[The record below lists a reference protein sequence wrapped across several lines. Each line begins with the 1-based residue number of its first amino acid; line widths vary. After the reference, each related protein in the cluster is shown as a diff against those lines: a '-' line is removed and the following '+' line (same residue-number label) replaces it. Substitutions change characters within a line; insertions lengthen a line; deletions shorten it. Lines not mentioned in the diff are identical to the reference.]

1 MKNFIGTSRR
11 GFLKGSLALA
21 AAASLSNATGVFN
34 ELGHAAPASITDT
47 ETIFP
52 GTSPS
57 NCGGCCVTRIVVKN
71 GVIKRHLTDERPEKN
86 LIDGN
91 EDNPQRRSCVR
102 CRSKS
107 LWYYRPERLK
117 YPMIQTGE
125 RGDLSGF
132 KRVSWE
138 TAIAYIVDKIDDLQ
152 KRGYGP
158 RNFFSHNSTGD
169 PNHFK
174 NQNPVDRFLELLGGR
189 VAYRSTY
196 SFPIIEHASWFV
208 LGPNKQGS
216 AAFKRA
222 FSASRQS
229 FTQAE
234 QIVCWSFNPMETVYG
249 SNTMWYIMQARD
261 MGAKLVTVDS
271 YLSKTA
277 AVSDQFISPV
287 PGTDVAMMLAMLY
300 HLLKSGKFSKEVSEN
315 NYEFLKTKLFG
326 FFDEPKGEGFRAE
339 GVSADEYYCPAGASL
354 SAYIF
359 GNDDF
364 LVKKGLNKATS
375 VYPDAIGYN
384 VNGSAD
390 DPGGVD
396 PLYGKKTPVYGQVPK
411 TPEWA
416 EKICGVP
423 AKVIKE
429 LAESIASK
437 KTILLQGGGW
447 QRNHEGEQAL
457 MLSLILGLATG
468 NFGRSGQGTGWP
480 LNFNQTTAGVKSP
493 KDYTVSN
500 PLLSKVNIKNSEGY
514 DVYDENVLTAPKYT
528 VNDTRKSF
536 MICSCGDYFENGGT
550 GKSRYNDGQVKHL
563 PEPKMIINGACNKF
577 GNQTGD
583 PAWFMKTVTDKSK
596 IELIVALD
604 FFMTHAAKH
613 SDVILPVAMTF
624 EKEAI
629 HTPWNFGDEVLYMP
643 EAIKKPGE
651 VMSDFE
657 VFRKIAK
664 VMGKEKQYS
673 NYKTEGQIVKDTWAE
688 NPSIYSRAS
697 YEELK
702 ESGILPLAEGDLRDK
717 VALREYRNNPTSKNN
732 MLLTPSGR
740 IEAYSQALAED
751 YEARFHEN
759 IDGDLELVN
768 GKDGKGNTV
777 KAEIYTKKHG
787 ASSKARFVYPI
798 PMYIPLIEGRHAC
811 DQEKNAPS
819 YVQGKKV
826 AGYTKHPDVTGRGKK
841 GYNFTLHS
849 YHMMYRS
856 HSTLFNSVLLQDM
869 YMRDEK
875 GKLTNEDMF
884 PKKALGNGIYD
895 HSKDIIMPVI
905 MNPEDIMAINLQ
917 EGDVVLISND
927 RGRIRASLRSS
938 KRVNRGNIMISQGGI
953 TIFDKD
959 PLKHKD
965 AVDLGGNVNTTT
977 SARPSRIAKGMALAT
992 DNRVK
997 VEKFRG

>member
-1 MKNFIGTSRR
+1 MKNFSGLSRR
-11 GFLKGSLALA
+11 GFIKSSMALA
-21 AAASLSNATGVFN
+21 AAAPLSNATGIFN
-34 ELGHAAPASITDT
+34 KLAHAEPASFSDK
-47 ETIFP
+47 EVIFP

-57 NCGGCCVTRIVVKN
+57 NCGGCCVTKIVVKN
-71 GVIKRHLTDERPEKN
+71 GVIKRHLTDERPDSN
-86 LIDGN
+86 IIDRK

-102 CRSKS
+102 CRSKT

-125 RGDLSGF
+125 RGDLSTF
-132 KRVSWE
+132 KRVSWD
-138 TAIAYIVDKIDDLQ
+138 TAISFIVNKINDLQ
-152 KRGYGP
+152 SRGYGP
-158 RNFFSHNSTGD
+158 RNFYSHNSTGD

-174 NQNPVDRFLELLGGR
+174 GQNPADRLLEMLGGK
-189 VAYRSTY
+189 VEYRSTY

-208 LGPNKQGS
+208 LGPNKFGS

-229 FTQAE
+229 FVHAD
-234 QIVCWSFNPMETVYG
+234 QIICWSFNPMETVYG

-261 MGAKLVTVDS
+261 MGAKLISVDS

-287 PGTDVAMMLAMLY
+287 PGTDVAMMQAMIY
-300 HLLKSGKFSKEVSEN
+300 HLLKNDKFSAEVSKN
-315 NYEFLKTKLFG
+315 NYEFLRTKIFG

-339 GVSADEYYCPAGASL
+339 GVSADDYYCPAGASL

-364 LVKKGLNKATS
+364 LVRKGLNQATS
-375 VYPDAIGYN
+375 IYPDSIGYN
-384 VNGSAD
+384 VNGSHD

-396 PLYGKKTPVYGQVPK
+396 PLFGRKTPIYGQVPK

-423 AKVIKE
+423 AKTIKE
-429 LAESIASK
+429 LAESIGSK

-457 MLSLILGLATG
+457 MMSLILGLSTG
-468 NFGRSGQGTGWP
+468 NFGNPGTGTGWP
-480 LNFNQTTAGVKSP
+480 LSFNQTTTGVSSP
-493 KDYTVSN
+493 KDYTVTN
-500 PLLSKVNIKNSEGY
+500 PLLSKVNKGNPEGY
-514 DVYDENVLTAPKYT
+514 DVYDESALSAPKNT
-528 VNDTRKSF
+528 VNNTRKSF

-550 GKSRYNDGQVKHL
+550 GKSRYNDGQIKHL
-563 PEPKMIINGACNKF
+563 PEPKMIINCSCNKF
-577 GNQTGD
+577 GNQTGE
-583 PAWFMKTVTDKSK
+583 PKWFMNTIRDKSK

-604 FFMTHAAKH
+604 FFMTHAAKQA
-613 SDVILPVAMTF
+613 DIILPVAMTF
-624 EKEAI
+624 EKEAL

-643 EAIKKPGE
+643 DALKKPGE

-657 VFRKIAK
+657 ICKKIAK
-664 VMGKEKQYS
+664 AIGKEKEYS
-673 NYKTEGQIVKDTWAE
+673 NFKSEGQIVKDMWSE
-688 NPSIYSRAS
+688 SPSLYSRTS
-697 YEELK
+697 YEDLIT
-702 ESGILPLAEGDLRDK
+702 SGILPMAEANLENK
-717 VALREYRNNPTSKNN
+717 VALKDFRNSPTAQGN

-751 YEARFHEN
+751 YEARFHDN
-759 IDGDLELVN
+759 IDADIALVSAT
-768 GKDGKGNTV
+768 DSKGQ
-777 KAEIYTKKHG
+777 KIKPEIYTKKYG
-787 ASSKARFVYPI
+787 SSSKGRFVYPI

-811 DQEKNAPS
+811 DRDKSAPA

-826 AGYTKHPDVTGRGKK
+826 TGYTKHPDVTGRGKK

-856 HSTLFNSVLLQDM
+856 HSTLFNDVLLQEM
-869 YMRDEK
+869 YMRDKK
-875 GKLTNEDMF
+875 GSLTNEDLF
-884 PKKALGNGIYD
+884 PNPPLKNGLYE
-895 HSKDIIMPVI
+895 HSKEIIMPVI
-905 MNPEDIMAINLQ
+905 MNPQDIASVGLK

-927 RGRIRASLRSS
+927 RGRIRAALRSS
-938 KRVNRGNIMISQGGI
+938 MRVAPGNIMISQGGM
-953 TIFDKD
+953 TNFDKD
-959 PLKHKD
+959 PVKYPD
-965 AVDLGGNVNTTT
+965 AVDLGGNVNSTT
-977 SARPSRIAKGMALAT
+977 SARPSRIARGMALAT

-997 VEKFRG
+997 IEKYRG